1 MTLDLY
7 GFWRS
12 LATFR
17 VRIALN
23 LKGVDYREHP
33 VDIFSGEQYEAAFRA
48 INPMAAV
55 PALVERGEPPL
66 TQSMA
71 ILEYLEEVYP
81 EPPLLPASPR
91 ARAQVRALAMIVVS
105 DAHPLVVPR
114 VRNYLSDVFK
124 LEEPARMAWIEHWSR
139 TALGAMEQQVSG
151 VSGPFCTGPS
161 PTFADICLVTH
172 MVGARLS
179 RFDMSE
185 FRACNRIVDHCLSM
199 EAFAKAHPLK
209 QAGAPAPASR

>member
-23 LKGVDYREHP
+23 LKGLDYREHP
-33 VDIFSGEQYEAAFRA
+33 IDLFAGEQYAASFRA

-55 PALVERGEPPL
+55 PALVEDGQSPL

-71 ILEYLEEVYP
+71 ILEYLEEAYP
-81 EPPLLPASPR
+81 QPPLLPASPR
-91 ARAQVRALAMIVVS
+91 ARAQVRALAMIVAS

-114 VRNYLSDVFK
+114 VRSYLSDVLG
-124 LEEPARMAWIEHWSR
+124 LEEPVRMAWIEHWSR
-139 TALGAMEQQVSG
+139 TALTAIEQQLAG
-151 VSGPFCTGPS
+151 TTGPFCTGPS
-161 PTFADICLVTH
+161 PTIADICLVSH
-172 MVGARLS
+172 VVGARLFK
-179 RFDMSE
+179 FDMSA
-185 FRACNRIVDHCLSM
+185 FQACNRIVDHCLQL
-199 EAFAKAHPLK
+199 EAFARAHPLR
-209 QAGAPAPASR
+209 QPGAPVSN

>member
-23 LKGVDYREHP
+23 LKGVDYREHQ
-33 VDIFSGEQYEAAFRA
+33 VDIFSGDQFEASFRA

-55 PALVERGEPPL
+55 PALVEPGHPPL

-81 EPPLLPASPR
+81 DPPLLPASPR
-91 ARAQVRALAMIVVS
+91 ARAQVRALAMIMAA
-105 DAHPLVVPR
+105 DTHPLMVPR
-114 VRNYLSDVFK
+114 VRNYLSDV
-124 LEEPARMAWIEHWSR
+124 LALDEPRRMAWLEHWSR
-139 TALGAMEQQVSG
+139 TAFSALEAQLVD
-151 VSGPFCTGPS
+151 VPGPFCAGPS
-161 PTFADICLVTH
+161 PTLADICLVTQ

-179 RFDMSE
+179 RFDMTA
-185 FRACNRIVDHCLSM
+185 FPACNRIVDHCLQID
-199 EAFAKAHPLK
+199 AFARAHPSK
-209 QAGAPAPASR
+209 QPGAPAAK

>member
-23 LKGVDYREHP
+23 LKGVDYREHQ
-33 VDIFSGEQYEAAFRA
+33 VDIFSGDQFEASFRA

-55 PALVERGEPPL
+55 PALVEPGHPPL

-81 EPPLLPASPR
+81 DPPLLPASPR
-91 ARAQVRALAMIVVS
+91 ARAQVRALAMIMAA
-105 DAHPLVVPR
+105 DTHPLMVPR
-114 VRNYLSDVFK
+114 VRNYLSDV
-124 LEEPARMAWIEHWSR
+124 LGLDEPLRMAWLEHWSR
-139 TALGAMEQQVSG
+139 SAFAALEQQLAAVP
-151 VSGPFCTGPS
+151 GPFCAGPS
-161 PTFADICLVTH
+161 PTLADICLVTQ

-179 RFDMSE
+179 RFDMTA
-185 FRACNRIVDHCLSM
+185 FPACNRIVDHCLQID
-199 EAFAKAHPLK
+199 AFARAHPSK
-209 QAGAPAPASR
+209 QPGAPAAK